1 MTVRAIREKQSRSGA
16 PLVANAIMPR
26 KQRTGLIQTR
36 KRPRLSGSAL
46 LASEIAVLG
55 GNANPA
61 LIEDICRQLK
71 VPPVR
76 ALVGRFSEGE
86 IRVKINENV
95 RGKDVFLVQSTC
107 PPTNDNLM
115 ELLILL
121 DALKRASARRIT
133 AVIPYY
139 GYARQDRK
147 DQPRVPITAKLVAN
161 LITTAGADR
170 VLTMDLHAGQI
181 QGFFDI
187 PLDHLYAITVFEKY
201 LRRKRLSDVVVVSP
215 DVGGIKMARAY
226 AKRLSAGLAIVDKR
240 RTSPESTEV
249 MHILGE
255 VKGKTALLVDDLI
268 ATGSSLVE
276 AALALEQAGA
286 ARVYACVTHPILSDP
301 AKERISGSCLKE
313 LMVTDTI
320 PVPARNQPPQL
331 TVLSIAG
338 LLTEAIQRI
347 HYEQSI
353 SVLFD
358 GMPG

>member
-1 MTVRAIREKQSRSGA
+1 MAQQPRRIPLARE
-16 PLVANAIMPR
+16 L
-26 KQRTGLIQTR
+26 
-36 KRPRLSGSAL
+36 
-46 LASEIAVLG
+46 AVLA

-61 LIEDICRQLK
+61 LAKAICRELK
-71 VPPVR
+71 LPLS
-76 ALVGRFSEGE
+76 ASFVGRFSEGE
-86 IRVKINENV
+86 IRVKLNENV
-95 RGKDVFLVQSTC
+95 RGKDVFLVQPTC

-115 ELLILL
+115 ELLMMI
-121 DALKRASARRIT
+121 DALRRSSARRIT
-133 AVIPYY
+133 AVIPFY

-161 LITTAGADR
+161 LITTAGANR

-187 PLDHLYAITVFEKY
+187 PLDHLYAIAVFEQHI
-201 LRRKRLSDVVVVSP
+201 RRKKLSPIVVVSP

-226 AKRLSAGLAIVDKR
+226 AKRLKASLAVVDKR
-240 RTSPESTEV
+240 RNSPTATEV

-255 VKGKTALLVDDLI
+255 VKGKICLLVDDLI

-276 AALALEQAGA
+276 AAEALKRNGA
-286 ARVYACVTHPILSDP
+286 TAVYACVTHPVLSGQ
-301 AKERISGSCLKE
+301 ARQRINDSCLKE

-320 PVPARNQPPQL
+320 PIGDQKHPKI
-331 TVLSIAG
+331 TVLSVAT
-338 LLTEAIQRI
+338 LLSEAIKRI